1 MTQLAMELP
10 EGIFSALRLAPQ
22 AFAAE
27 MRIASAVQWYAE
39 RRISQSKAAEAAG

>member
-22 AFAAE
+22 TLTAE
-27 MRIASAVQWYAE
+27 MRIASAVQWYA
-39 RRISQSKAAEAAG
+39 QAKHLAGQGG